1 MGSPNVKIFYDI
13 YHMQIMR
20 GNVTAFIREN
30 LPHSGHFDVAGVP
43 GRHEPDSGELNYP
56 FLMREIDRLGWVARI
71 GTLVGPAP
79 SGADTLAI
87 GLNEALVKGSATQF
101 VAALKARSLLP
112 AGNSTDPAKERYES
126 STGDIVLDAH
136 AGVLKVNTPRTVV
149 LAGPAGSAATL
160 GPVTVRIAGSWACVF
175 LTSLDGAPLAESS
188 HVLVGHLTD
197 MRNTGQ
203 TFRDRSMEV
212 LDSFGGAPRLVRAG
226 TATVRL
232 SGSRRLD
239 AFRLAP
245 DGARSGKVGN
255 KQVKGAVEF
264 TASTATK
271 PDATLFYELVAPA
284 GKAR

>member
-1 MGSPNVKIFYDI
+1 MGP
-13 YHMQIMR
+13 R
-20 GNVTAFIREN
+20 
-30 LPHSGHFDVAGVP
+30 
-43 GRHEPDSGELNYP
+43 
-56 FLMREIDRLGWVARI
+56 
-71 GTLVGPAP
+71 P
-79 SGADTLAI
+79 SGADTVALGLTEGLAR
-87 GLNEALVKGSATQF
+87 GAAAK
-101 VAALKARSLLP
+101 VAATLKERGLLP
-112 AGNSTDPAKERYES
+112 AGNSTDPGKERYES
-126 STGDIVLDAH
+126 STGEVVLDAP
-136 AGVLKVNTPRTVV
+136 AGVLTVNTPRTVV
-149 LAGPAGSAATL
+149 LAGPPGTAATL
-160 GPVTVRIAGSWACVF
+160 GPVTVRIRDTWACVF

-245 DGARSGKVGN
+245 DGARSGKVRT
-255 KQVKGAVEF
+255 KAVKGTLEF

-271 PDATLFYELVAPA
+271 PDATLFYELVTPA
-284 GKAR
+284 AKAR